1 MPPFFEDMER
11 AVEVYALVN
20 FLVIGLSHVLRPRAW
35 VAFFVLLRERGEAGV
50 FASAFISLAFGS
62 IVVAFHNVWT
72 GLPLVLTLFG
82 WAQVVKALVYFAFPG
97 FGLRKL
103 QIPSEERAHV
113 FVVPGVLLLI
123 LAAVLGYHLW
133 VT

>member
-1 MPPFFEDMER
+1 MER

-20 FLVIGLSHVLRPRAW
+20 FLVIGLSHLLRPRAW

-72 GLPLVLTLFG
+72 GLP
-82 WAQVVKALVYFAFPG
+82 Q
-97 FGLRKL
+97 
-103 QIPSEERAHV
+103 
-113 FVVPGVLLLI
+113 
-123 LAAVLGYHLW
+123 
-133 VT
+133 